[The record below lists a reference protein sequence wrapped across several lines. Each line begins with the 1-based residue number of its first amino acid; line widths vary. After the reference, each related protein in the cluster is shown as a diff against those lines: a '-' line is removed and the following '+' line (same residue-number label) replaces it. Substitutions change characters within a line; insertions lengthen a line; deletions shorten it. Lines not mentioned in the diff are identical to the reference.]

1 MSADDVV
8 SRHGWEGMHVFA
20 SAAEQLTDVYV
31 DRAEEEICMS
41 IDPSCRDA
49 LLVVDWDE
57 DDVDIKLGVLAVPGA
72 EAHVF
77 DLTVSDVAIQK
88 QSEMYTVPRIIC
100 EGASTE
106 RSIPAVALL
115 RCSALCRRIASSLRL
130 AHPRPP
136 CPSQAGS
143 PSAA

>member
-72 EAHVF
+72 EAKAY
-77 DLTVSDVAIQK
+77 DLTVSNVAIK
-88 QSEMYTVPRIIC
+88 KKSDMFTAPHVMC
-100 EGASTE
+100 EGASLARHRAQLHT
-106 RSIPAVALL
+106 AG
-115 RCSALCRRIASSLRL
+115 CRMAC
-130 AHPRPP
+130 AH
-136 CPSQAGS
+136 C
-143 PSAA
+143 